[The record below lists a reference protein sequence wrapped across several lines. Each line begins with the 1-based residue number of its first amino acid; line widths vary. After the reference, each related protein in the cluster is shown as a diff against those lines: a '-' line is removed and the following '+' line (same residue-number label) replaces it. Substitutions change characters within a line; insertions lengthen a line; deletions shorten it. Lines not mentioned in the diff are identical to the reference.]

1 MDRPITVSVATPA
14 DEPGITRV
22 LAAAYGTLLRDG
34 YDDAILA
41 TAVPLMSRANPKL
54 IASGTYYVA
63 RDGDEIVGCGGWTW
77 IRPDAPDDPIDPTLG
92 HVRHFATDPAQLK
105 RGIGRA
111 LMERCVADARK
122 KGVERFEAYATLV
135 AERFYRSLGFDTIEP
150 IVVPFVHGVD
160 FPSLRMVRDLK
171 MSPTA

>member
-1 MDRPITVSVATPA
+1 MDVPISVSVATPA

-22 LAAAYGTLLRDG
+22 LEAAYGTLLKGG

-41 TAVPLMSRANPKL
+41 IAVPLMSRANPKL

-77 IRPDAPDDPIDPTLG
+77 VRPDAPDDPIDPTLG
-92 HVRHFATDPAQLK
+92 HVRHFASDPTRLR

-111 LMERCVADARK
+111 LMERCVADAQE

-135 AERFYRSLGFDTIEP
+135 AERFYQSLGFETVEP
-150 IVVPFVHGVD
+150 ITVPFVHGVD
-160 FPSLRMVRDLK
+160 FPSLRMTRRL
-171 MSPTA
+171 TAEPD